1 MFNMAGAAGKAAGNA
16 KSPSGK
22 GQENGFK
29 RTDVQSA
36 QHAD

>member
-1 MFNMAGAAGKAAGNA
+1 MAGHEDNGVRSDNA

-22 GQENGFK
+22 GQGNGFK
-29 RTDVQSA
+29 RTNVQSA

>member
-1 MFNMAGAAGKAAGNA
+1 MAGHEDNGVRSDNA